1 MEEKQKD
8 KSKGEEPPA
17 EEKAEKRP
25 DTEEKGEEKGTAAAL
40 PPADF
45 PNFILSLSASVLFH
59 LGDIKNPETG
69 KVEKDPV
76 MAKHTIDII
85 SMLKEK
91 TKGNLADDEARLIEN
106 VLHDLRIRYVKAVGE
121 KDKTNE

>member
-1 MEEKQKD
+1 MEEKKVD
-8 KSKGEEPPA
+8 KSKGDQPPEEK
-17 EEKAEKRP
+17 KAEKRP
-25 DTEEKGEEKGTAAAL
+25 DTGEKGEKKGPAVAL

-45 PNFILSLSASVLFH
+45 PNFILSLSASALFH
-59 LGDIKNPETG
+59 LGDIKNPETDE
-69 KVEKDPV
+69 VEKDPV

-91 TKGNLADDEARLIEN
+91 TKGNLTDDEARLIEN
-106 VLHDLRIRYVKAVGE
+106 ALHDLRMRYVKAIGE